1 MKIQYIKLVGYI
13 GIYNGMGL
21 NEIEI
26 DFSKCK
32 FRKVVIKGSNASG
45 KSTLRRALH
54 IMPDPNTSLIPNM
67 ECRKEIVLLNGDI
80 AYSIQIIHPLNSKG
94 ERATTKGYVQ
104 KSSPEG
110 MIELNPNGNI
120 SGYREIISNE
130 LSLDPNFITLSQ
142 LSIENKGLATLKP
155 AERKKFATALINSTS
170 SYNDMYKVFSKK
182 SNVYKSMRNSIIAK
196 INNLGDKE
204 RLTLALENIENRYG
218 SLIQER
224 DRLNSDISRKQAQ
237 IQMLDSN
244 NEIQNKFQMIS
255 QEIKSLNNV
264 IKEDDRKLTM
274 SISKIDNNITRENIE
289 AFYQSLISKQSE
301 LEMVIKVNESKIDSL
316 LIDREKDAK
325 HLQELNGKL
334 KSLDDVN
341 NSKTSLKNSLVIANK
356 NVNYYGKIIQDM
368 KIKNV
373 NDISKE
379 EFILALEIIH
389 DIQDII
395 AVIKDEY
402 NYDILED
409 SVNMIINKIPLR
421 LDFSEIDSI
430 NNEIDKVKES
440 MLYYKELM
448 SISSILNNR
457 PKECDIDTCPLIKDA
472 LEADK
477 LNPDAEYYT
486 LSNKLKE
493 LENRKSELIA
503 LKERNMNINMC
514 SKNISTI
521 VRNIELNTN
530 IIRKLMLDE
539 RFMNSNRVLELITN
553 SDIFNEVN
561 TIYKYLDAANTIDLY
576 KAEVNKISDI
586 QNQLSILG
594 EKESITNDIVSQV
607 KYIQEKFDSISRDV
621 DIMNKEI
628 IDSKNNLS
636 NIKSVILE
644 VQYIISLYEKIES
657 NTHRKDELFKEYET
671 IKDSIVTIKESI
683 NEIESQT
690 NTLMNINKEL
700 QPLTNERDKIKYSL
714 KMHEEYNTELQ
725 EYNKRYDMIE
735 TLKKYSSPTSGIQTI
750 FINLY
755 MNKTLSLAN
764 QLLQLMFNGKYVLYP
779 FIINEHEF
787 RIPCLGSGIMNDD
800 ISSMST
806 SETCMISMIISFAML
821 QQASTN
827 YNILALDEI
836 DGGLDTTNRLTF
848 LSVLEEL
855 IRILNTEQCFII
867 SHNNELSLKDCDV
880 ILLRL
885 DDQYFANEGNV
896 IYRYQQ

>member
-67 ECRKEIVLLNGDI
+67 ECRKEIVLSNEDI
-80 AYSIQIIHPLNSKG
+80 LYTIQIIHPLNSKG

-204 RLTLALENIENRYG
+204 RLTLALENIENRYAT
-218 SLIQER
+218 LIQQR
-224 DRLNSDISRKQAQ
+224 DILNADISRKQAQ
-237 IQMLDSN
+237 IQMLDNN
-244 NEIQNKFQMIS
+244 NEIQNKFKDIS
-255 QEIKSLNNV
+255 SEIRTINDTIKTDTKNLN
-264 IKEDDRKLTM
+264 M
-274 SISKIDNNITRENIE
+274 SINKIDSNITRENIE
-289 AFYQSLISKQSE
+289 AFYQSLLVKESE

-316 LIDREKDAK
+316 LVDRERDAK

-334 KSLDDVN
+334 RSLEDVN
-341 NSKTSLKNSLVIANK
+341 NSKTSLKNALVVCNK
-356 NVNYYGKIIQDM
+356 NIKYYSKIIEDM
-368 KIKNV
+368 KIKNI

-379 EFILALEIIH
+379 EFVLALEIIH

-395 AVIKDEY
+395 GVIKDEY

-409 SVNMIINKIPLR
+409 SVNMIINRIPLR

-430 NNEIDKVKES
+430 NNEIDNIKEK
-440 MLYYKELM
+440 MLHYKELM
-448 SISSILNNR
+448 GISSILSTR
-457 PKECDIDTCPLIKDA
+457 PDECNIDTCPLIKDA
-472 LEADK
+472 IEASK
-477 LNPDAEYYT
+477 LNPDEQYYS
-486 LSNKLKE
+486 LSNRLKD
-493 LENRKSELIA
+493 LENKKADL
-503 LKERNMNINMC
+503 LLMKDRNMSINMC
-514 SKNISTI
+514 SKNITTI
-521 VRNIELNTN
+521 MRNIELNTN

-539 RFMNSNRVLELITN
+539 RFMDSNRVLELITN

-607 KYIQEKFDSISRDV
+607 KYIQEKFNTISRDV

-644 VQYIISLYEKIES
+644 VQYIISLYERIDIH
-657 NTHRKDELFKEYET
+657 TDRKNKLFKEYET
-671 IKDSIVTIKESI
+671 IKDSIESI
-683 NEIESQT
+683 KNNVNDIEIQT
-690 NTLMNINKEL
+690 NKLMNINKEL
-700 QPLTNERDKIKYSL
+700 QPLSEERDKIKYSL
-714 KMHEEYNTELQ
+714 KMHEEYSAELAD
-725 EYNKRYDMIE
+725 YNKRYDMIE

-855 IRILNTEQCFII
+855 IKILNTEQCFII